1 MRPYFTPDGWAG
13 GELRQL
19 EGLGRL
25 VMGFNGF
32 WLSFILFKTF
42 ISFHGRTL
50 CHCDVVWR
58 LWWWD
63 FVSSAKTWCKVFR
76 QRVVK
81 GRHCYNCLWW
91 LQQYQRFRL
100 FTSLFSCWLKKVLQE
115 RKSLSGNCRVGANL
129 QTEWFVDLQCR
140 ATRSKLASLEHL
152 LV

>member
-1 MRPYFTPDGWAG
+1 MRLYFTPDGWAG

-25 VMGFNGF
+25 VVGFNGF
-32 WLSFILFKTF
+32 LLSFISFKSF

-50 CHCDVVWR
+50 RHCDVVWR

-81 GRHCYNCLWW
+81 GRHCYNCSWW
-91 LQQYQRFRL
+91 LQQYQRFWL

-115 RKSLSGNCRVGANL
+115 RSLSGNGRVGANL

-140 ATRSKLASLEHL
+140 TTRSKLASLEHL